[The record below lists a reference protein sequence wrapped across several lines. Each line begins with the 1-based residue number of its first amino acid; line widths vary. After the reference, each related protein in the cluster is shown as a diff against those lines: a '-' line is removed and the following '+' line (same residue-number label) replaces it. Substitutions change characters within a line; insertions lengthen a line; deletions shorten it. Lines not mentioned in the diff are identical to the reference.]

1 MEVREKTL
9 PAGDPVRQFSVLFA
23 NRAGALVSL
32 TNLLKRAHIDVLGLS
47 VQDSRD
53 ATVARL
59 VLSDPEAAEA
69 LFIEKGIPHTI
80 CELVVVAFRE
90 LGEELVPCLDTL
102 RVAEVNIDFA
112 YGLLVHP
119 QGRTVMAF
127 HLDDG
132 DFARHVLHSA
142 GFKVLFQKDL
152 SR

>member
-1 MEVREKTL
+1 M
-9 PAGDPVRQFSVLFA
+9 
-23 NRAGALVSL
+23 
-32 TNLLKRAHIDVLGLS
+32 GLS

-102 RVAEVNIDFA
+102 RTAEVNIDFA

-132 DFARHVLHSA
+132 DFASHVLRSA